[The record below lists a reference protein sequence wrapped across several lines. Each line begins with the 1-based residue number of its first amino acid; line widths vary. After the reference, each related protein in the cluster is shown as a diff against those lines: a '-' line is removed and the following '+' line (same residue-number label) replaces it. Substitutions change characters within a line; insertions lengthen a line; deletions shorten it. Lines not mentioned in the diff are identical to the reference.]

1 MAWIVLVEESEGL
14 GRDRWRWS
22 MTPFRAGPFADF
34 DGAAD
39 AALRLTRDYRPQ
51 HPWSERNR
59 SAYRVS
65 PSEYI
70 VRVAGATADFHF
82 RVTVAEAI
90 EPGTGHPV

>member
-1 MAWIVLVEESEGL
+1 MAWVVLVEESEGL
-14 GRDRWRWS
+14 GRDRWRWA
-22 MTPFRAGPFADF
+22 MTGVQAGTFADF

-51 HPWSERNR
+51 HPWSERDR

-70 VRVAGATADFHF
+70 VRVVGATADFHF
-82 RVTVAEAI
+82 RVNVAETI
-90 EPGTGHPV
+90 VPGVGTPV